1 MALTKVTM
9 TGASKENIKEGFTKL
24 NDIIDD
30 LASTATG
37 KGASC
42 IGIYDTA
49 GNYTAA
55 NVETALAE
63 VYTDHSASLA
73 MSTIFDENSATTTG
87 LTWGY
92 KGGLFRNDNTIT
104 TVAAGT
110 VSLTDDTTNY
120 IEVGTDGTVYVVA
133 SAFTSGRIPIRTV
146 VTASGVQGTS
156 TDKRAWFSTWPSAQ
170 PALVDKLKVTVN
182 ATVNI
187 LDLFEKTTG
196 ADPTATYP
204 IKVAIPDGTGVTWRT
219 RSAAVKAGTGS
230 FTLADATGYW
240 GYADLAGSAY
250 QLYVYAIWST
260 ADSGLVWGLSN
271 RSNLAVCPAGTTATV
286 DGFMLLED
294 SSTYTRVATDYC
306 VAVGTVKVQYDTGD
320 TPDYTF
326 SAYNIR
332 TAYGPQPSLPAGH
345 ISGLAMSNNGVDAEH
360 DLNIA
365 VGSCRDT
372 TNSEDMV
379 LASAFVKQGDATWAV
394 GTAAGGFA
402 TGETIPATG
411 TVHVWLIKR
420 SDTGV
425 VDILMNNDA
434 TTGLTPTLPTGYDY
448 KRLIGSWR
456 TASSHFIN
464 GDWWGTGGDRTFMF
478 DTPILDVSSA
488 TPGTAAVTAAL
499 STPGGIIVAALVNV
513 TVDTST
519 AYLSSFANADLA
531 PSATLAPLAT
541 VVGSNPG
548 SNPARIFTN
557 TSAQIRYRRGADAAI
572 YIATLGWEQTL

>member
-1 MALTKVTM
+1 MALTPVTM
-9 TGASKENIKEGFTKL
+9 TGASKDNIKEGFTKV

-30 LASTATG
+30 LAAVTSG
-37 KGASC
+37 LGASC

-49 GNYTAA
+49 GNFTAA

-63 VYTDHSASLA
+63 VYTDHLAALSMSAV
-73 MSTIFDENSATTTG
+73 FDENTATCTG

-104 TVAAGT
+104 TIAAGT
-110 VSLTDDTTNY
+110 VTLTNNTTNY
-120 IEVGTDGTVYVVA
+120 VEIGTDGVVYVVA
-133 SAFTSGRIPIRTV
+133 SAFTSGRAPIRTV
-146 VTASGVQGTS
+146 VTSGGVQTTS
-156 TDKRAWFSTWPSAQ
+156 TDKRAWFSAGTTAYPS
-170 PALVDKLKVTVN
+170 LVDKLKVTVN

-196 ADPTATYP
+196 VDPTTTYP

-219 RSAAVKAGTGS
+219 RSATVLSGTGS

-240 GYADLAGSAY
+240 GFADLAASAY

-306 VAVGTVKVQYDTGD
+306 VAVAAVKVQYHTADA
-320 TPDYTF
+320 PDYTF

-332 TAYGPQPSLPAGH
+332 IIYGPQPSRPLGH
-345 ISGLAMSNNGVDAEH
+345 ISGLAMSNGTDADH

-365 VGSCRDT
+365 VGSCRDA

-379 LASAFVKQGDATWAV
+379 LASAFVKQGDATWAL
-394 GTAAGGFA
+394 GSAAGGFA
-402 TGETIPATG
+402 TGETIPVTG

-434 TTGLTPTLPTGYDY
+434 TTALAPTLPTGYDY

-464 GDWWGTGGDRTFMF
+464 GDWWGVANERKFTF
-478 DTPILDVSSA
+478 DTPILDVSTA
-488 TPGTAAVTAAL
+488 NPGTNAVTAAL
-499 STPGGIIVAALVNV
+499 SAPGGIVTRVRLAVN
-513 TVDTST
+513 DYASNS
-519 AYLSSFANADLA
+519 YLSSLA
-531 PSATLAPLAT
+531 STDAAPAVTTSPLLQNGYQERGPI
-541 VVGSNPG
+541 V
-548 SNPARIFTN
+548 TN
-557 TSAQIRYRRGADAAI
+557 TSSQIRYRCTVNAAI
-572 YIATLGWEQTL
+572 YIETRGYEMSL